1 MRPALALIT
10 LVLVADALVGE
21 NGWFE
26 RHHEQERLEQ
36 KSSELARLQQQNAEL
51 AVRAKRL
58 EAADPTVIE
67 DLARRKLEMLKPG
80 EVLFIAGS
88 SAVSTSTA
96 TPATPSV
103 SR

>member
-36 KSSELARLQQQNAEL
+36 KSSELAKLQDQVHVFVGAGARFEL
-51 AVRAKRL
+51 GPSASIGDRCLINVRAGL
-58 EAADPTVIE
+58 TV
-67 DLARRKLEMLKPG
+67 AR
-80 EVLFIAGS
+80 V
-88 SAVSTSTA
+88 TA
-96 TPATPSV
+96 SG
-103 SR
+103 